1 MKAAT
6 LCVIAMMGLAGIA
19 TAQQPPA
26 AEQVSATGVI
36 RNTAAWNLASK
47 TRLAISGYD
56 PVSYF
61 PQGGSKPLKGDSKYE
76 VFHMGA
82 RYWFA
87 NVANRD
93 AFLKDTSK
101 YEPSHGGWCSWAM
114 REGDKVE
121 VDPTS
126 FIVKDGRLFLFYK
139 GFLADTRSKW
149 LALDHATELGKADAN
164 WLKLSGEQAP
174 KAVVLAPVLA
184 PVLASVWE
192 KAAERMG
199 AETAAGYAKGI
210 ETLKSM
216 EIEKRAMKTGDAAPA
231 FELADS
237 GGTLRSLEA
246 MRAQGPVV
254 VMFVRGSWCPF
265 CNVQMQAYQQMLPE
279 LKSLGASII
288 AITPQMPERS
298 AEMVSKGGIEFP
310 VLFDRGNE
318 VAKRYGISFTNTS
331 GMDLSKINGDSS
343 GALPVPATYVIGRD
357 GKIDYSFV
365 NADYR
370 LRAEPADILEAV
382 RAASSASTQSKELV
396 K

>member
-6 LCVIAMMGLAGIA
+6 VYVMTMLGMAGLAM
-19 TAQQPPA
+19 AQQPAA
-26 AEQVSATGVI
+26 AEVVSASGTN

-61 PQGGSKPLKGDSKYE
+61 PQGGGKPLKGDSKYE

-87 NVANRD
+87 NEANRN
-93 AFLKDTSK
+93 AFLMEASK

-149 LALDHATELGKADAN
+149 LARDHATELAAADGN

-174 KAVVLAPVLA
+174 KPAVLAPALA
-184 PVLASVWE
+184 GVWE
-192 KAAERMG
+192 KAAQKMG
-199 AETAAGYAKGI
+199 AETAAGYEKGI
-210 ETLKSM
+210 ETLKRM
-216 EIEKRAMKTGDAAPA
+216 EIEKHAMKIGDSAPA

-237 GGTLRSLEA
+237 SGTMRSLES

-254 VMFVRGSWCPF
+254 VMFFRGSWCPF

-279 LKSLGASII
+279 LKSLGASIV
-288 AITPQMPERS
+288 AITPQMSERS

-310 VLFDRGNE
+310 VLFDQGNE
-318 VAKRYGISFTNTS
+318 VAKRYGVSFTNPS
-331 GMDLSKINGDSS
+331 GMDLSKVNGDSS
-343 GALPVPATYVIGRD
+343 GALPVPATYVIGQD
-357 GKIDYSFV
+357 GVIDYSYV

-370 LRAEPADILEAV
+370 MRAEPADILAAV
-382 RAASSASTQSKELV
+382 RAASSVSTQSKELV

>member
-6 LCVIAMMGLAGIA
+6 VCVMAVLSLAGLA
-19 TAQQPPA
+19 TAQQPAA
-26 AEQVSATGVI
+26 AEVVSASGTN
-36 RNTAAWNLASK
+36 RNTAAWNLATK

-56 PVSYF
+56 PVAYF
-61 PQGGSKPLKGDSKYE
+61 PQGGSKPLKGDSKFE
-76 VFHMGA
+76 AFHMGA

-87 NVANRD
+87 NEANRD
-93 AFLKDTSK
+93 AFLKEPTK
-101 YEPSHGGWCSWAM
+101 FEPSHGGWCSWAM

-149 LALDHATELGKADAN
+149 LASDHATELAKADAN

-174 KAVVLAPVLA
+174 KVAMLAPVLEG
-184 PVLASVWE
+184 VWE
-192 KAAERMG
+192 KAARKMG
-199 AETAAGYAKGI
+199 AETAAGYEKGI
-210 ETLKSM
+210 ETLKRM

-237 GGTLRSLEA
+237 SGTMRSLES

-254 VMFVRGSWCPF
+254 VMFFRGSWCPF
-265 CNVQMQAYQQMLPE
+265 CNAQMQAYQQMLPE
-279 LKSLGASII
+279 LKSLGASIV

-310 VLFDRGNE
+310 VLFDQGNE
-318 VAKRYGISFTNTS
+318 VAKRYGVSFTNPG
-331 GMDLSKINGDSS
+331 GMDLSKVNGDSS
-343 GALPVPATYVIGRD
+343 GALPVPATYVIGQD
-357 GKIDYSFV
+357 GVIDYSYV

-370 LRAEPADILEAV
+370 MRAEPADILAAV
-382 RAASSASTQSKELV
+382 RAASVSAQSKELV